1 MKFQKTIAYI
11 SICALLAGTAVHQG
25 YYRSRADELG
35 DAEQERQRLK
45 ERKEETEKELSAL
58 EDEKD
63 DLLVSIEKL
72 DKKMENVSERLD
84 EVNENYTTASTELDE
99 LTEAL
104 TLAEQDEASQYET
117 MKKRIKYM
125 YENGNQG
132 YLDIILASKSVGDF
146 LNRVE
151 YVNKITAYDN
161 KMLKE
166 YKNTKNE
173 VTEKKEAA
181 QEKKNQLEILQEEVE
196 LEQDNLQSL
205 SEKKQKK
212 LEDYTTSIDEK
223 SDEAQAYQ
231 EEIEKKEKEIDKLL
245 LEQAKDNGFSG
256 ERVEGGFIWPLAVSG
271 TITSHFGRRSAPT
284 AGASTYH
291 KGIDI
296 AAPAGT
302 AIYAAADGTVTTA
315 TYSSSAGNYVMIN
328 HGNGLYTV
336 YMHASRLYCSVGDKV
351 SQGDRIAAV
360 GSTGVST
367 GAHLH
372 FGVISNGNYVN
383 PEDYVSR

>member
-99 LTEAL
+99 LTAAL

-132 YLDIILASKSVGDF
+132 YLDIILSSKSVGDF

-223 SDEAQAYQ
+223 SDKAQAYQ

>member
-84 EVNENYTTASTELDE
+84 EVNEDYTTASTELDE
-99 LTEAL
+99 LTAAL

-132 YLDIILASKSVGDF
+132 YLDIILSSKSVGDF

-302 AIYAAADGTVTTA
+302 AIYAVADGTVTTA

>member
-99 LTEAL
+99 LTAAL

-132 YLDIILASKSVGDF
+132 YLDIILSSKSVGDF

-173 VTEKKEAA
+173 VTERKEAA

>member
-99 LTEAL
+99 LTAAL

-132 YLDIILASKSVGDF
+132 YLDIILSSKSVGDF

-223 SDEAQAYQ
+223 SDEAQVYQ

-291 KGIDI
+291 
-296 AAPAGT
+296 
-302 AIYAAADGTVTTA
+302 
-315 TYSSSAGNYVMIN
+315 
-328 HGNGLYTV
+328 
-336 YMHASRLYCSVGDKV
+336 
-351 SQGDRIAAV
+351 
-360 GSTGVST
+360 
-367 GAHLH
+367 
-372 FGVISNGNYVN
+372 
-383 PEDYVSR
+383 

>member
-1 MKFQKTIAYI
+1 MKFQKAIAYI

-132 YLDIILASKSVGDF
+132 YLDIILSSKGVGDF

-212 LEDYTTSIDEK
+212 LEDYTASIDEK
-223 SDEAQAYQ
+223 SDEAEAYQ
-231 EEIEKKEKEIDKLL
+231 KEIEKKEKEIDKLL

-271 TITSHFGRRSAPT
+271 RITSHFGRRSAPT

>member
-11 SICALLAGTAVHQG
+11 SICALLVGTAVHQG

-99 LTEAL
+99 LTAAL

-132 YLDIILASKSVGDF
+132 YLDIILSSKSVGDF

>member
-99 LTEAL
+99 LTAAL

-132 YLDIILASKSVGDF
+132 YLDIILSSKSVGDF

-223 SDEAQAYQ
+223 LDEAQAYQ

>member
-1 MKFQKTIAYI
+1 MK
-11 SICALLAGTAVHQG
+11 
-25 YYRSRADELG
+25 
-35 DAEQERQRLK
+35 
-45 ERKEETEKELSAL
+45 
-58 EDEKD
+58 
-63 DLLVSIEKL
+63 SIEKL

-99 LTEAL
+99 LTAAL

-132 YLDIILASKSVGDF
+132 YLDIILSSKSVGDF